1 MELLITISNQHCD
14 QLLAPLLQ
22 ACQRRSCK
30 LEVFLTHEGVQ
41 VLNNPFVVNLLHQTN
56 IPAVACHDSWI
67 RHQDQADCPVTL
79 GSQTN
84 HSEMMARAKRV
95 ISL

>member
-1 MELLITISNQHCD
+1 MELLITISNQKCD
-14 QLLAPLLQ
+14 QLLEPLLQ
-22 ACQRRSCK
+22 ACRRRSCN

-41 VLNNPFVVNLLHQTN
+41 VLNNPSIVKLLQETN
-56 IPAVACHDSWI
+56 TPAVTCHDSWV
-67 RHQDQADCPVTL
+67 RHCEHADCPVTL

-84 HSEMMARAKRV
+84 HSEMMARAERV